1 MGDAGVTEQGAEER
15 ILDAAL
21 TCLGRWGV
29 AKTTLEDVARE
40 AGCSRAT
47 IYRTV
52 PGGKAA
58 LIGAVGDREIA
69 RAWAQID
76 SAIAGATTLEGLLV
90 AGVTSASRLIA
101 GHRVLQFLVAH
112 EPDVVLPYV
121 AFGALENIFD
131 ATARFAEPHLA
142 RFLPSE
148 RVGRAAEWVARVVL
162 SYAMV
167 PSSTLDPRDD
177 ADARRLVRLFLL
189 PAVSGPDP
197 IPLARSHPTV
207 NGEV

>member
-1 MGDAGVTEQGAEER
+1 MTEQGPEER

-58 LIGAVGDREIA
+58 LIAAVGDREIA

-76 SAIAGATTLEGLLV
+76 VAVAGATSLEGLLV
-90 AGVTSASRLIA
+90 AGVTSASRVIA

-112 EPDVVLPYV
+112 EPDVVLPSV
-121 AFGALENIFD
+121 AFGALENLFD
-131 ATARFAEPHLA
+131 ATARFAGPHLA
-142 RFLPSE
+142 RFLPTE

-167 PSSTLDPRDD
+167 PSSTLDPGDD

-197 IPLARSHPTV
+197 IPLARSDSTV